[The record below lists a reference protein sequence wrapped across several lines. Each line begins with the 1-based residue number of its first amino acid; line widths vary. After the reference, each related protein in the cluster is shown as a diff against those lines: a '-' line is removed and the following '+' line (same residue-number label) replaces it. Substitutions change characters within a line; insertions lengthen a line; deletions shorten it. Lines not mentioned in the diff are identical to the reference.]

1 MSTKGCSGFLLL
13 CLDLELLINMWNIW
27 FLWVCRNPYL
37 ILTQDLN
44 KIKKYAKHSLVD
56 IGKWE
61 ACANFQQKV
70 FNGG

>member
-1 MSTKGCSGFLLL
+1 MFGISFTLSGSWV
-13 CLDLELLINMWNIW
+13 INKNVKYLVSVSMQK
-27 FLWVCRNPYL
+27 PYL